1 MYICLCNGYRESE
14 LRDMARKGF
23 TVAEEAYEAMG
34 DGPCCG
40 QCVDF
45 AQEVIDEERTV
56 PCVADG
62 AADCGAA
69 GVVGDFDAGLAADRS
84 DRAESH
90 PAEKGPADSALND
103 ASA

>member
-23 TVAEEAYEAMG
+23 SVAEEAYEALG

-45 AQEVIDEERTV
+45 AQEVMNEERAA
-56 PCVADG
+56 PCSSRGV
-62 AADCGAA
+62 AADMSEGNENRPTDGIPA
-69 GVVGDFDAGLAADRS
+69 GPV
-84 DRAESH
+84 
-90 PAEKGPADSALND
+90 LND
-103 ASA
+103 AAA

>member
-45 AQEVIDEERTV
+45 AQEVIDEERTSPCANRTVV
-56 PCVADG
+56 P
-62 AADCGAA
+62 
-69 GVVGDFDAGLAADRS
+69 GVVGDFDARLAASTGEGDENRPA
-84 DRAESH
+84 AEI
-90 PAEKGPADSALND
+90 SAGSLLND
-103 ASA
+103 AAA